1 MISEFDEAFDDDT
14 EGGYPEWDA
23 PAVRGSLVAI
33 SGDTIL
39 LYHDGIGESY
49 DIALNRITEPG
60 DMLRWIEQLI
70 GKTWITRGHIR
81 EFVRVVSA
89 RRGWALH
96 PVR

>member
-1 MISEFDEAFDDDT
+1 MIADFEDNEDDARDP
-14 EGGYPEWDA
+14 GWDA
-23 PAVRGSLVAI
+23 PAARGSLVAI
-33 SGDTIL
+33 SGDTIE

-49 DIALNRITEPG
+49 DIALNRITAPE

-81 EFVRVVSA
+81 EFVRVVA
-89 RRGWALH
+89 DRRGWALH

>member
-1 MISEFDEAFDDDT
+1 MISEFEDDEDDT
-14 EGGYPEWDA
+14 PDLDWNTPA
-23 PAVRGSLVAI
+23 PRGSLVAI
-33 SGDTIL
+33 SGDYIL

-49 DIALNRITEPG
+49 DIALNRITAPD

-81 EFVRVVSA
+81 EFVRVVA
-89 RRGWALH
+89 DRRGWALH